1 MAKGVADA
9 RHGKGLSKGE
19 ANENERKNFTE
30 ESYRRLNLQPFNNYD
45 WSRHGLNFEIAKGKI
60 IPLGSQKRSMYYRF
74 LDVLKDID
82 FKAYKDG
89 ATNQQ
94 NTYAGLIFSGSTEH
108 MQRIAFGG
116 QEVDYK
122 RNPEE
127 WKNWNVTRSHAIEE
141 WAMDTYKFACEMY
154 GEDNILAFDVHLD
167 ETAPHIHCKVV
178 PVAIKQQRG
187 NVGGYYK
194 VDADGNPVTYT
205 KGKHIGEVIKI
216 SESKYNALSEEKKK
230 EYRKN
235 ERGTVRTISYA
246 TYFGR
251 TYDERSQKLSD
262 LHTKYYE
269 KVGKKWGLDRGDV
282 IADLPEEE
290 RRKRRHRTKE
300 DAYREEKA
308 KIAREQAEK
317 EVQEKKSTIQEQS
330 ALLQEMRNEKEALED
345 AIAEKRQEHEK
356 MNSETWLDTMKG
368 LLNKSDK
375 DKKYL
380 AEISRLEKEALAV
393 DGNGEPVLYKSGN
406 QASWPRYAELLRSQ
420 IQKEKE
426 KRQPAID
433 AAVAAYRADV
443 FRLKALLTQKEA
455 LIQKLQNEKNV
466 LVERIKSLKDSFM
479 KSVFGPKFRA
489 AINAIVE
496 RFNGDQDRFTRS
508 QKNVIESCLD
518 GEKTLEARKDLGK
531 DAVAVAHVMT
541 EDPEEWKIIP
551 AEVEEI
557 AEKKWEDNQKLVEE
571 KNNQGRGW
579 NRR

>member
-1 MAKGVADA
+1 M
-9 RHGKGLSKGE
+9 
-19 ANENERKNFTE
+19 
-30 ESYRRLNLQPFNNYD
+30 
-45 WSRHGLNFEIAKGKI
+45 
-60 IPLGSQKRSMYYRF
+60 
-74 LDVLKDID
+74 
-82 FKAYKDG
+82 
-89 ATNQQ
+89 
-94 NTYAGLIFSGSTEH
+94 
-108 MQRIAFGG
+108 
-116 QEVDYK
+116 
-122 RNPEE
+122 
-127 WKNWNVTRSHAIEE
+127 
-141 WAMDTYKFACEMY
+141 
-154 GEDNILAFDVHLD
+154 
-167 ETAPHIHCKVV
+167 
-178 PVAIKQQRG
+178 
-187 NVGGYYK
+187 
-194 VDADGNPVTYT
+194 
-205 KGKHIGEVIKI
+205 
-216 SESKYNALSEEKKK
+216 
-230 EYRKN
+230 
-235 ERGTVRTISYA
+235 
-246 TYFGR
+246 
-251 TYDERSQKLSD
+251 
-262 LHTKYYE
+262 
-269 KVGKKWGLDRGDV
+269 
-282 IADLPEEE
+282 
-290 RRKRRHRTKE
+290 
-300 DAYREEKA
+300 
-308 KIAREQAEK
+308 
-317 EVQEKKSTIQEQS
+317 QEKKTTIQEQS

-433 AAVAAYRADV
+433 AAVATYRADV

-541 EDPEEWKIIP
+541 EDPEEWEIIP
-551 AEVEEI
+551 AEVDEI

-571 KNNQGRGW
+571 KNNQGRSW